1 VNQRYNPRRRDALT
15 RIALCLLV
23 LIAVSG
29 LPVTSQ
35 SAPKFD
41 IVSVKPNKSGE
52 TALRLDVQ
60 PRGRF
65 MAINMPLK
73 QFIRAA
79 YTLQLYQIADAPSWV
94 DSERFDI
101 VALAKLDLMAAPI
114 VWTPGQYAPMQLMMQ
129 AVLADRF
136 KMVAHIEER
145 QAQGYALVLR
155 SSGSTGKLL
164 PATVPCASN
173 CGMKIAS
180 GTVSAHDV
188 PLPQFAELLS
198 QLTGRRVIDSTG
210 LTGNF
215 DFEVEWAPESQQ
227 AVSDAPSLFTVL
239 QEQLGLRLDPRRVQT
254 PMLVIDSVERPT
266 PD

>member
-1 VNQRYNPRRRDALT
+1 MHRLVVVAVWACGFTAVLT
-15 RIALCLLV
+15 AQ
-23 LIAVSG
+23 
-29 LPVTSQ
+29 Q
-35 SAPKFD
+35 SALKFD
-41 IVSVKPNKSGE
+41 VVSVKPNKSGE

-60 PRGRF
+60 PGGRF
-65 MAINMPLK
+65 MAVNMPLK

-94 DSERFDI
+94 DSERFDV
-101 VALAKLDLMAAPI
+101 VALTDRDLTAPI
-114 VWTPGQYAPMQLMMQ
+114 VWTPGQYAPMQSMMQ

-145 QAQGYALVLR
+145 EALGYALVLR
-155 SSGSTGKLL
+155 SPAGTGRLV
-164 PATVPCASN
+164 PAKVACTPS

-180 GTVSAHDV
+180 GTVSARDV

-215 DFEVEWAPESQQ
+215 DFDAQWAPESQQ
-227 AVSDAPSLFTVL
+227 TVSDAPSLFTAL
-239 QEQLGLRLDPRRVQT
+239 QEQLGLRLDPRRVPT
-254 PMLVIDSVERPT
+254 PILVIDAIERPNA
-266 PD
+266 D

>member
-1 VNQRYNPRRRDALT
+1 MT
-15 RIALCLLV
+15 RLALCLLV

-60 PRGRF
+60 PGGRF
-65 MAINMPLK
+65 MAVNMPLK

-101 VALAKLDLMAAPI
+101 VALTKHDLMAPI

-136 KMVAHIEER
+136 KMIAHIEER
-145 QAQGYALVLR
+145 EAQGYALVLR
-155 SSGSTGKLL
+155 SPASTGKLL
-164 PATVPCASN
+164 RATVPCASN

-180 GTVSAHDV
+180 GTVSARDV

-215 DFEVEWAPESQQ
+215 DFDAQWAPESQQ
-227 AVSDAPSLFTVL
+227 AVSDAPSLFTAL
-239 QEQLGLRLDPRRVQT
+239 QEQLGLRLDPRRVPT
-254 PMLVIDSVERPT
+254 PMLVIESVERPT

>member
-1 VNQRYNPRRRDALT
+1 MNRFVFVIVCSFTTALT
-15 RIALCLLV
+15 AQQ
-23 LIAVSG
+23 
-29 LPVTSQ
+29 P
-35 SAPKFD
+35 APKFD
-41 IVSVKPNKSGE
+41 VVSVKPNKSGE

-60 PRGRF
+60 PGGRF
-65 MAINMPLK
+65 MAVNMPLK

-101 VALAKLDLMAAPI
+101 VALTGRDLMAPI

-129 AVLADRF
+129 AVLTDRF

-145 QAQGYALVLR
+145 EAQGYALVLR
-155 SSGSTGKLL
+155 SPASTGKLL
-164 PATVPCASN
+164 PAKVPCVPD

-215 DFEVEWAPESQQ
+215 DFDAQWAPESQQ
-227 AVSDAPSLFTVL
+227 GVSDAPSLFTAL
-239 QEQLGLRLDPRRVQT
+239 QEQLGLRLDSRRVPT
-254 PMLVIDSVERPT
+254 PMLVIDAIERPT

>member
-1 VNQRYNPRRRDALT
+1 MRRVMLTIAVLCALT
-15 RIALCLLV
+15 VAG
-23 LIAVSG
+23 AAQQ
-29 LPVTSQ
+29 P
-35 SAPKFD
+35 APKFD
-41 IVSVKPNKSGE
+41 VVSVKPNKSGE

-60 PRGRF
+60 PGGRF
-65 MAINMPLK
+65 MAVNMPLK

-79 YTLQLYQIADAPSWV
+79 YTLQLYQIADAPAWV

-101 VALAKLDLMAAPI
+101 VALTERDLMAPI

-145 QAQGYALVLR
+145 EAQGYALVLR
-155 SSGSTGKLL
+155 SPASTGKLL
-164 PATVPCASN
+164 PAKVPCTPN

-215 DFEVEWAPESQQ
+215 DFDAQWAPESQQ
-227 AVSDAPSLFTVL
+227 PVSDAPSLFTAL
-239 QEQLGLRLDPRRVQT
+239 QEQLGLRLDPRRVPT
-254 PMLVIDSVERPT
+254 PMLVIDSVERPS